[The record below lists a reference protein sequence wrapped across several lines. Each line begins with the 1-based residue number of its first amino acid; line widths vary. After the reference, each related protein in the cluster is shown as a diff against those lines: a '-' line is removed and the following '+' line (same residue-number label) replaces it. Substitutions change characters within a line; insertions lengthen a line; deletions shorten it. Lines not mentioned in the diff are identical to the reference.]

1 MTTKSRR
8 KANRATEIMSF
19 APIALFSYNRPAHM
33 RRTVES
39 LLANEL
45 AAASDLYIFSD
56 GPRDPAQV
64 PAVAEVRRYAK
75 SVSGFRSVN
84 VVERA
89 GNLGLANSIIDG
101 TTRLLREFGRVIV
114 LEDDLVVSPQFLEY
128 MNRALDRYQD
138 DDSAMQVSGYMFPI
152 DIAAETDAFFMP
164 FTTSWGWATWDRAW
178 QHFDPE
184 MRGFDTLA
192 RDRPLR
198 DSFNLDGAYDY
209 FDMLE
214 RQRRGRIDSWAIR
227 WYLSV
232 FIRGGL
238 TLYPAMTLVRNTGF
252 DGSGTHCIVADVDQA
267 FMQPDFR
274 VERFPPKVQQYP
286 EWKKVLAA
294 MPNRRRR
301 AGDSLRGLVAKAR
314 RMLGS
319 GSRERQ

>member
-1 MTTKSRR
+1 
-8 KANRATEIMSF
+8 MSP
-19 APIALFSYNRPAHM
+19 APIALFAYNRPAHM
-33 RRTVES
+33 RRAVDA
-39 LLANEL
+39 LRANEL
-45 AAASDLYIFSD
+45 AAASDLHIFSD
-56 GPRDPAQV
+56 GPRDSSRDS
-64 PAVAEVRRYAK
+64 AVAEVRRYAK

-101 TTRLLREFGRVIV
+101 TTGLIMEFGRVIV
-114 LEDDLVVSPQFLEY
+114 LEDDLVVSPQFLAY

-152 DIAAETDAFFMP
+152 DISAETDAFFMP
-164 FTTSWGWATWDRAW
+164 FTTSWGWATWERAW

-184 MRGFDTLA
+184 MRGFDILV

-198 DSFNLDGAYDY
+198 DRFNLDGAYDY

-232 FIRGGL
+232 FIRGVL
-238 TLYPAMTLVRNTGF
+238 TLYPARTLVRNTGF
-252 DGSGTHCIVADVDQA
+252 DGSGTHCIIADVDQTS
-267 FMQPDFR
+267 MQPDFR
-274 VERFPPKVQQYP
+274 VEIFPTKVQQYP

-301 AGDSLRGLVAKAR
+301 AGDSLRGLAAKTM

-319 GSRERQ
+319 GSRDRQ